1 MSPGQMYRH
10 QEARKK
16 EAARDARAKAAADAA
31 ASYAK
36 SPPANKHALYDQ
48 KRRREAA
55 AAAAAAA
62 GSSIGGGSEASAS
75 PAAGGAAAAAAAA
88 GLSPSQ
94 RYRRARGAGSVADL
108 LAARAADAEKKAKSP
123 QGVASAEEA
132 MRREYAAHAAA
143 LREREEAERLA
154 HQMMW
159 APTIPTSIPEE

>member
-1 MSPGQMYRH
+1 MDAPPCQK
-10 QEARKK
+10 ARKK
-16 EAARDARAKAAADAA
+16 DAAHDAKAKAAADAA

-36 SPPANKHALYDQ
+36 SPPANKHSLYDQ

-62 GSSIGGGSEASAS
+62 ASSGSEGGEAPAS
-75 PAAGGAAAAAAAA
+75 PAAGGAGAAAAV

-108 LAARAADAEKKAKSP
+108 LAARVADAEKKAKSP
-123 QGVASAEEA
+123 QGVESAEEA

-143 LREREEAERLA
+143 FREREEAERLA